1 MNKAIV
7 SGLLAAALTS
17 MIFVAGGVA
26 NGYTQSSDVTSPRA
40 AAVSS
45 STQGTVVRYDQS

>member
-17 MIFVAGGVA
+17 MIFVAGAVT
-26 NGYTQSSDVTSPRA
+26 NGSAQSSDVTSPRA
-40 AAVSS
+40 AAISR
-45 STQGTVVRYDQS
+45 STQGTVVRVDQS

>member
-1 MNKAIV
+1 MDKAIV

-17 MIFVAGGVA
+17 MIFVAGGVT

-40 AAVSS
+40 AAVST